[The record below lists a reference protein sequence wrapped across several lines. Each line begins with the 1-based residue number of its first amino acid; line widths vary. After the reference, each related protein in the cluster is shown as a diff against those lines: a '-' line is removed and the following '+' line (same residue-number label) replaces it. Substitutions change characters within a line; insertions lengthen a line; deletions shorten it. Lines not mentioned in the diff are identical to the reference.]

1 MIDVYS
7 RRGCNACDRI
17 KTRLRAM
24 GLEYE
29 EHIIGEDTTREYV
42 LENFA
47 GQNSLPIVSVDG
59 IVYSGMVEVSNALDT
74 YGTDIGKTLLTE

>member
-17 KTRLRAM
+17 KIRLNAM
-24 GLEYE
+24 GLEYK

-42 LENFA
+42 LENFP
-47 GQNSLPIVSVDG
+47 GQNSLPILSVDG
-59 IVYSGMVEVSNALDT
+59 MVYSGTIEISEALDT
-74 YGTDIGKTLLTE
+74 YGTDIGKMLLSE